1 MCPTKTHCK
10 PFVDTNSP
18 KMSTCLL
25 LLILLN
31 KQLKFFQILLCSWT
45 SRVLLPWFQIV
56 RNHFSV
62 LLPKKQQND
71 MVQGSN

>member
-31 KQLKFFQILLCSWT
+31 KQLKFFQILLCSWI
-45 SRVLLPWFQIV
+45 SWVLLPWFQIV

>member
-25 LLILLN
+25 FLILLN
-31 KQLKFFQILLCSWT
+31 KKLKFFQILLCSWT
-45 SRVLLPWFQIV
+45 SWVLLPWFQIV

-62 LLPKKQQND
+62 LLPKQQQND
-71 MVQGSN
+71 MVQGLN